1 MADESENMVEPKQT
15 LFPILGSGTQTSTA
29 SGSLLFPCASFN
41 MEERAAGLGKGT
53 TGESFILPTVEPRFN
68 EVPRDWGNL
77 FVISRVRYIEN
88 LHITNLWKDNQNVR
102 YIEV

>member
-1 MADESENMVEPKQT
+1 MVLPEER
-15 LFPILGSGTQTSTA
+15 LRGEPILSRLLVDQY
-29 SGSLLFPCASFN
+29 SLENNLSSY
-41 MEERAAGLGKGT
+41 LT
-53 TGESFILPTVEPRFN
+53 TVGPRFN

-88 LHITNLWKDNQNVR
+88 LDLTNFRENNQNIR